1 MASDSDPADTCWTV
15 LRAAAS
21 GDTAA
26 RSTFARSYAGPIRAY
41 LQRRW
46 QGQTLLLEIEDATQE
61 AFVESLKPG
70 GALDSAAPHRGDF
83 RSLLYGVVRNVAR
96 RFEERAAKA
105 NERRSGQSVFLDD
118 LPHQAEALSQVFDR
132 AWARS
137 LLCEAVLHHQQES
150 EQGGTDARRRFRVMR
165 MRHDEG
171 LAIREIA
178 RTLGVPDVATI
189 HNDYRQARRV
199 FAAHLRLVVGRHT
212 GTEGSAV
219 DRECRR
225 LTELLGS

>member
-15 LRAAAS
+15 LRAAAG
-21 GDTAA
+21 GDAGA
-26 RSTFARSYAGPIRAY
+26 RSTFARSYAGPIRAC
-41 LQRRW
+41 LQHRW
-46 QGQTLLLEIEDATQE
+46 RGRALLLEIEDAVQE

-70 GALDSAAPHRGDF
+70 GALDSADPQRGDF
-83 RSLLYGVVRNVAR
+83 RSLLYGVVRNIAR

-105 NERRSGQSVFLDD
+105 NARSSGQSVFLDD
-118 LPHQAEALSQVFDR
+118 LPHQAAALSRVFDR

-137 LLCEAVLHHQQES
+137 LLREAVLHHQQES

-165 MRHDEG
+165 MRHDDG

-178 RTLGVPDVATI
+178 MALDVPDVAII
-189 HNDYRQARRV
+189 HNDYRQARRA
-199 FAAHLRLVVGRHT
+199 FASHLRQVVGRHT
-212 GTEGSAV
+212 GTEGAAV

>member
-1 MASDSDPADTCWTV
+1 MASEPDPADTCWTV
-15 LRAAAS
+15 IRAAAG
-21 GDTAA
+21 GDSAA
-26 RSTFARSYAGPIRAY
+26 RSTFARSYAGPMRAY

-46 QGQTLLLEIEDATQE
+46 QSQALLLEVEDAVQE
-61 AFVESLKPG
+61 AFVEAFKPA
-70 GALDSAAPHRGDF
+70 GALDRANPERGDF

-105 NERRSGQSVFLDD
+105 NAQGSGKSVYLDD
-118 LPHQAEALSQVFDR
+118 LPHQAQALSQVFDR

-137 LLCEAVLHHQQES
+137 LLREAVLRHQQES
-150 EQGGTDARRRFRVMR
+150 EEGNTDARRRFRVMR

-178 RTLGVPDVATI
+178 QALGVLDVASV
-189 HNDYRQARRV
+189 HNDYRQARRA
-199 FAAHLRLVVGRHT
+199 FGAHLRGVVGRHT
-212 GTEGSAV
+212 GTEGSAI